1 MARVTKAQIEEQL
14 LALQAAHQALEQ
26 KFRELD
32 TAYDHLQAEHD
43 EVRAQ
48 NDELRAQNDA
58 LRGEVAQANTRIEAG
73 HQLLRQ
79 LKAEHAQVVAQYEA
93 KPKVVVVRKQPAG
106 PRPVVTRFYRGGQ
119 LWEKTRVGNQATE
132 RLVEPRTEFVVLA
145 GKYDGDEE
153 NCKFCDTR
161 RTRADAEALL
171 ATVADYPW
179 SRIEER
185 AVA

>member
-1 MARVTKAQIEEQL
+1 MARITIKSLQDAQ
-14 LALQAAHQALEQ
+14 AALEQ

-32 TAYDHLQAEHD
+32 IAYDHLAAEHD

-48 NDELRAQNDA
+48 NEELRAQNEE
-58 LRGEVAQANTRIEAG
+58 LRSEVAQANTRIEAG

-79 LKAEHAQVVAQYEA
+79 LKAEHATVVAQYEA

-132 RLVEPRTEFVVLA
+132 RLVETEA
-145 GKYDGDEE
+145 
-153 NCKFCDTR
+153 
-161 RTRADAEALL
+161 A
-171 ATVADYPW
+171 
-179 SRIEER
+179 
-185 AVA
+185 

>member
-14 LALQAAHQALEQ
+14 LALQAAHRALEQ

-32 TAYDHLQAEHD
+32 TAYDHLREEHD

-48 NDELRAQNDA
+48 NEELRTQNDA

-132 RLVEPRTEFVVLA
+132 RLVETEA
-145 GKYDGDEE
+145 
-153 NCKFCDTR
+153 
-161 RTRADAEALL
+161 A
-171 ATVADYPW
+171 
-179 SRIEER
+179 
-185 AVA
+185 